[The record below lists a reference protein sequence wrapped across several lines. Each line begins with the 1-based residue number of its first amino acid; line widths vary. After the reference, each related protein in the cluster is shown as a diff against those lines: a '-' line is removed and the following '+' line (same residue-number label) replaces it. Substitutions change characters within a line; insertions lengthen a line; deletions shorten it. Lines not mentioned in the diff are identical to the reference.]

1 MIHLTSIDLYALAA
15 LFLLGLIFGSFLN
28 VCIYRIPLGKSIAWP
43 GSACPNCG
51 SPVRSHDNIPVLSW
65 LLLRGRC
72 RNCKAKISPRYIL
85 VELLTGLLFAACYL
99 HANSWLEVLK
109 LCVFSF
115 LVIGLIFID
124 AEHHLLPDKLTLPGF
139 FLGLAFSLAVPMHG
153 VSLGGWIFDH
163 PVPPQLL
170 WVFNALLGAAVGAIF
185 IYVAGELYFRLRGVE
200 GMGFG
205 DVKFMAM
212 IGSFLGMKLT
222 LFTIF
227 AASLLGALFGVAAMI
242 TVWRKRVR
250 RHLRSSR
257 PQRGVYSRSW
267 QSAQLILRNYE
278 IPFGVFLGSTALASI
293 FIGQPVMNWY
303 ISFYR

>member
-1 MIHLTSIDLYALAA
+1 LIHLTSIDLYALAA
-15 LFLLGLIFGSFLN
+15 VFLFGLIFGSFLN
-28 VCIYRIPLGKSIAWP
+28 VCIYRIPLGKSIVRP
-43 GSACPNCG
+43 NSACPNCG
-51 SPVRSHDNIPVLSW
+51 RPVRPYDNIPVLSW

-72 RNCKAKISPRYIL
+72 RNCKAKISPRYLL
-85 VELLTGLLFAACYL
+85 VELLTGVMFAASYL

-109 LCVFSF
+109 LCIFSF

-139 FLGLAFSLAVPMHG
+139 FLGLAFSLVVPVQG
-153 VSLGGWIFDH
+153 VSPGGWILDH
-163 PVPPQLL
+163 PVPLQLFWSL
-170 WVFNALLGAAVGAIF
+170 NALLGAVVGGLF
-185 IYVAGELYFRLRGVE
+185 IYAAGELYFRLRGIE

-212 IGSFLGMKLT
+212 TGSFLGMKLT

-227 AASLLGALFGVAAMI
+227 AASLLGALFGLAAMI
-242 TVWRKRVR
+242 TVWRKRAR
-250 RHLRSSR
+250 RRLRSNRSQPR
-257 PQRGVYSRSW
+257 IYSRSW

-278 IPFGVFLGSTALASI
+278 IPFGVFLGSMALASI

-303 ISFYR
+303 MSFYR